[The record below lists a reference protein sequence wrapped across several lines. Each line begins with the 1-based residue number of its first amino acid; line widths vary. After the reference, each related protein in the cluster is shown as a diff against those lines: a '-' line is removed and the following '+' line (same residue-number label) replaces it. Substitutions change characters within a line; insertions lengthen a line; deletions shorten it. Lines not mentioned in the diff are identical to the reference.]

1 MRNKLKTIFKK
12 TNKENEEQTNNQIT
26 RLYPKNDNEKRNK
39 RITEMLAEY
48 CQKYPQI

>member
-12 TNKENEEQTNNQIT
+12 TNKENEEQTKNQIT
-26 RLYPKNDNEKRNK
+26 RLNQKNDNEKRNI